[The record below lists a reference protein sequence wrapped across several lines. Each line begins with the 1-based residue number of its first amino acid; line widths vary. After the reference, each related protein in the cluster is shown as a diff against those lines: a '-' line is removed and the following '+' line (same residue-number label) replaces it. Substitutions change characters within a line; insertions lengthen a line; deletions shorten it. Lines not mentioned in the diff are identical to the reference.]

1 MVLNTINTFIHCF
14 VVIFFRRLYTT
25 QVYCRKMQSTK
36 FSCTTLLVMVI
47 GVTLVPTVCRAQCL
61 SDDDTIKST
70 ADKLYL
76 GQRNFSV
83 SLLDALQV
91 ATPSESLFFS
101 PHSTYHALLMAYF
114 GAQDETEAALKKTL
128 QLDWATN
135 KAEVSKAYHLEHT
148 ARKIRAE
155 NQSVEFHS
163 IDKIYVA
170 KEVEIR

>member
-1 MVLNTINTFIHCF
+1 
-14 VVIFFRRLYTT
+14 
-25 QVYCRKMQSTK
+25 MQSK
-36 FSCTTLLVMVI
+36 NFHCTTLL
-47 GVTLVPTVCRAQCL
+47 LVASVALLSATAIRAQCL

-83 SLLDALQV
+83 SLLDALQA

-114 GAQDETEAALKKTL
+114 GAQGNTEAALKKTL
-128 QLDWATN
+128 QLDWAVN

-148 ARKIRAE
+148 QRKIRAE

-163 IDKIYVA
+163 VDKIYVS

>member
-1 MVLNTINTFIHCF
+1 ME
-14 VVIFFRRLYTT
+14 
-25 QVYCRKMQSTK
+25 STK
-36 FSCTTLLVMVI
+36 FGCTTLLVAVLI
-47 GVTLVPTVCRAQCL
+47 SVALLPIATRAQCL
-61 SDDDTIKST
+61 SDDDTVKST

-83 SLLDALQV
+83 SLLDALQA

-114 GAQDETEAALKKTL
+114 GAQGETEAALRKTL
-128 QLDWATN
+128 RLDWATN

-148 ARKIRAE
+148 ERKIRAE
-155 NQSVEFHS
+155 NRSVEFHS
-163 IDKIYVA
+163 VDKIYVA

>member
-1 MVLNTINTFIHCF
+1 
-14 VVIFFRRLYTT
+14 
-25 QVYCRKMQSTK
+25 MQSTK
-36 FSCTTLLVMVI
+36 FGCTTLLVMVI

-83 SLLDALQV
+83 SLLDALQA

-114 GAQDETEAALKKTL
+114 GAQGETEAALKKTL

>member
-1 MVLNTINTFIHCF
+1 MLATVLS
-14 VVIFFRRLYTT
+14 VVL
-25 QVYCRKMQSTK
+25 MSTA
-36 FSCTTLLVMVI
+36 
-47 GVTLVPTVCRAQCL
+47 CRAQCL
-61 SDDDTIKST
+61 SDDDNIKST
-70 ADKLYL
+70 PDKLYL

-83 SLLDALQV
+83 SLLDALQA

-114 GAQDETEAALKKTL
+114 GARGDTEAALKKTL
-128 QLDWATN
+128 RLDWAEN

-170 KEVEIR
+170 KEVEVR